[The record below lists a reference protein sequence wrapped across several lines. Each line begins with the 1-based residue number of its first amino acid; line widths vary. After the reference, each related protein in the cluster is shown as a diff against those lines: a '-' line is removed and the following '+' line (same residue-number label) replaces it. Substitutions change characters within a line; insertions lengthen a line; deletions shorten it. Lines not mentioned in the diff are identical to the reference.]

1 MDNAHALP
9 AGRTGRVVPV
19 SQFGEFARF
28 ARDLAEQVRTG
39 CRETV
44 RGVWRLTV
52 AIYNA
57 L

>member
-1 MDNAHALP
+1 MYDVRCTIAII
-9 AGRTGRVVPV
+9 
-19 SQFGEFARF
+19 ARF

-39 CRETV
+39 CRETM